1 VLKKTITYKDFNDVE
16 QSDEFHFHLSAEK
29 LLELEATL
37 PGGFEEYVE
46 RIMKSGDGA
55 QILELFK
62 RLIRYSIGHVSDD
75 GKRFVQTEE
84 ITNNFVQTNAYT
96 KLFLELGSS
105 EELAAQFFTAI
116 IPKDLA
122 AQAEAMT
129 AGGSDSITRQREMVE
144 STPTEPERGIT
155 EKYISYEDAQQLD
168 KKVLDQML
176 KDGWI
181 VQRPVAT

>member
-1 VLKKTITYKDFNDVE
+1 MLKKTITYKDFNEVE

-37 PGGFEEYVE
+37 PGGFEKHVE

-62 RLIRYSIGHVSDD
+62 RLIRYSIGQVSED

-84 ITNNFVQTNAYT
+84 ITNDFVQTNAYT
-96 KLFLELGSS
+96 KLFLELGSD
-105 EELAAQFFTAI
+105 EEIAAQFFNGI

-129 AGGSDSITRQREMVE
+129 AGGGDSATRERVTTPNPVEKTRKIISKSDAEQMGRDELFQKMQQGYEIE
-144 STPTEPERGIT
+144 S
-155 EKYISYEDAQQLD
+155 
-168 KKVLDQML
+168 
-176 KDGWI
+176 
-181 VQRPVAT
+181 